1 MGLDF
6 IYILKAIV
14 IAIVEGLTEFVPV
27 SSTGH
32 MILVGSLINFRSG
45 APGAAEFASMFE
57 VVIQLGAIL
66 AVVVLYWNKLWGAVV
81 EFFTFIFSGGKKGQS
96 GFRFGINVIIGSI
109 PALIVGLTLYD
120 KIKGLFK
127 PSAVVVGFIVGGIL
141 LLVIENR
148 FRNRASKIG
157 KTPTTDVFNI
167 TPVQAI
173 KVGLF
178 QVLSMW
184 PGMSRSASTIMG
196 GWIAGLSTPV
206 GAEFSFFLA
215 VPAMVGSS
223 AMDLLNFDYSM
234 AGGDKANKI
243 KLLKA
248 FDDGINTYFEFSDKV
263 NLPAIYVV
271 DINGKETN
279 IKYIFDGPYVVVT
292 GVHMQ
297 FSLRITDEIVC
308 VFNNSILF

>member
-81 EFFTFIFSGGKKGQS
+81 EFFTFIFSGGKKGES

-223 AMDLLNFDYSM
+223 AMDLLNFDYSIM
-234 AGGDKANKI
+234 NSTYVVALIVGFLVAFIVSIIVMDMFVSY
-243 KLLKA
+243 LKKKPMRI
-248 FDDGINTYFEFSDKV
+248 F
-263 NLPAIYVV
+263 AIYRIIAGIVLLGLSV
-271 DINGKETN
+271 AGI
-279 IKYIFDGPYVVVT
+279 VT
-292 GVHMQ
+292 
-297 FSLRITDEIVC
+297 LTI
-308 VFNNSILF
+308 